1 MDSDFLFDRLS
12 MEKISYKLEVFEGP
26 MDLLLHL
33 ITKHKI
39 DIYDIPISELV
50 EQYVSYV
57 RQMQEENMDVASE
70 FLEMAARLVY
80 IKTVSLLPV
89 YDEVQELKN
98 ELRDEL
104 LEYRD
109 CKILAGKLSG
119 MTDGFNCLVREF
131 PENVTPDNSYK
142 RLHEP
147 EELLNAYSLAAGKK
161 LRRLPP
167 PIDSFKAIVTRKIVS
182 VGSKIDSIVSSLKKK
197 RKTKLF
203 DIYRR
208 ATSRSELIASFLA
221 VLELAK
227 NKTIYVS
234 GEGENT
240 QIELLEGNE
249 NT

>member
-1 MDSDFLFDRLS
+1 
-12 MEKISYKLEVFEGP
+12 MEKLSYKLEVFEGP

-57 RQMQEENMDVASE
+57 REMQEENMDVASE

-89 YDEVQELKN
+89 YDEAEELKN

-109 CKILAGKLSG
+109 CKLLAAKLSQ
-119 MTDGFNCLVREF
+119 MTDGFDYSVRNY
-131 PENVTPDNSYK
+131 PENISPDNSYK

-147 EELLNAYSLAAGKK
+147 TELLSAYSLAVGKK

-167 PIDSFKAIVTRKIVS
+167 PIETFKAIVTKKIVS
-182 VGSKIDSIVSSLKKK
+182 VGSKIDSIVKSLKTK
-197 RKTKLF
+197 RKTKLI
-203 DIYRR
+203 DLYKQ
-208 ATSRSELIASFLA
+208 AESRSDLIAAFLA

-234 GEGENT
+234 GEGDDV

-249 NT
+249 SA

>member
-1 MDSDFLFDRLS
+1 
-12 MEKISYKLEVFEGP
+12 MEKLSYKLEVFEGP

-33 ITKHKI
+33 ITKHKL
-39 DIYDIPISELV
+39 DIYDIPITELV

-57 RQMQEENMDVASE
+57 REMQEENMDVASE

-89 YDEVQELKN
+89 YDEAEELKN

-109 CKILAGKLSG
+109 CKLLAAKLSQ
-119 MTDGFNCLVREF
+119 MTDGFNYSVRTF
-131 PENVTPDNSYK
+131 PEDISPDNSYK

-147 EELLNAYSLAAGKK
+147 SELLSAYSLAAGKK

-167 PIDSFKAIVTRKIVS
+167 PIETFKAIVTKKIVS
-182 VGSKIDSIVSSLKKK
+182 VGSKIESIVKSLKTK
-197 RKTKLF
+197 RKTKLI
-203 DIYRR
+203 DLYKQ
-208 ATSRSELIASFLA
+208 AESRSDLIAAFLA

-227 NKTIYVS
+227 NKTIFVS
-234 GEGENT
+234 GDGDDV

-249 NT
+249 SI

>member
-1 MDSDFLFDRLS
+1 
-12 MEKISYKLEVFEGP
+12 MEPISYKLEVFEGP

-39 DIYDIPISELV
+39 DIYDIPILELV

-89 YDEVQELKN
+89 YDEAQELKN

-104 LEYRD
+104 IEYRD
-109 CKILAGKLSG
+109 CKILAGKLAQ
-119 MTDGFNCLVREF
+119 MTDGFNYSVREF
-131 PENVTPDNSYK
+131 QEDVSVDMSYK

-147 EELLNAYSLAAGKK
+147 DELLSAYSVAAGKK

-167 PIDSFKAIVTRKIVS
+167 PIDTFKAIVTKKIVS
-182 VGSKIDSIVSSLKKK
+182 VGSKIESIVTSLKKK
-197 RKTKLF
+197 RKTRLF
-203 DIYRR
+203 DIYRQ
-208 ATSRSELIASFLA
+208 ASSRSDLIASFLA

-227 NKTIYVS
+227 NKTIYVT
-234 GEGENT
+234 GEGENV

-249 NT
+249 DS

>member
-1 MDSDFLFDRLS
+1 
-12 MEKISYKLEVFEGP
+12 MEKLSYKLEVFEGP

-57 RQMQEENMDVASE
+57 REMQEENMDVASE

-89 YDEVQELKN
+89 YDEAEELKN

-109 CKILAGKLSG
+109 CKLLAAKLSQ
-119 MTDGFNCLVREF
+119 MTDGFDYSVRNY
-131 PENVTPDNSYK
+131 PENISPDNSYK

-147 EELLNAYSLAAGKK
+147 TELLSAYSLAAGKK

-167 PIDSFKAIVTRKIVS
+167 PIETFKAIVTKKIVS
-182 VGSKIDSIVSSLKKK
+182 VGSKIDSIVKSLKSK
-197 RKTKLF
+197 RKTKLI
-203 DIYRR
+203 DLYKQ
-208 ATSRSELIASFLA
+208 AESRSDLIAAFLA

-234 GEGENT
+234 GEGDDV

-249 NT
+249 SA

>member
-1 MDSDFLFDRLS
+1 
-12 MEKISYKLEVFEGP
+12 MEPISYKLEVFEGP

-39 DIYDIPISELV
+39 DIYDIPILELV

-57 RQMQEENMDVASE
+57 REMQEENMEVASE

-89 YDEVQELKN
+89 YDEAEELKK

-109 CKILAGKLSG
+109 CKILAGKLSQ
-119 MTDGFNCLVREF
+119 MTGGFDYSVREY
-131 PENVTPDNSYK
+131 PEAVAPDMSYK

-147 EELLNAYSLAAGKK
+147 DELLSAYSVAAGKK

-167 PIDSFKAIVTRKIVS
+167 PIETFKAIVTKKIVS
-182 VGSKIDSIVSSLKKK
+182 VGSKIESIVKSLKRK

-203 DIYRR
+203 DIYRQ
-208 ATSRSELIASFLA
+208 AESRSDLIAAFLA
-221 VLELAK
+221 VLEMAK
-227 NKTIYVS
+227 NKTIFVS
-234 GEGENT
+234 GEGEDI

-249 NT
+249 

>member
-1 MDSDFLFDRLS
+1 
-12 MEKISYKLEVFEGP
+12 MEKISYKLDVFEGP

-33 ITKHKI
+33 TTKHKI

-57 RQMQEENMDVASE
+57 REMQAENMAVASE

-89 YDEVQELKN
+89 YDEAEELKN

-109 CKILAGKLSG
+109 CKLLAAKLST
-119 MTDGFNCLVREF
+119 MTDGFNYSVRTY
-131 PENVTPDNSYK
+131 PENISPDNSYK

-147 EELLNAYSLAAGKK
+147 TELLSAYSLAAGKK

-167 PIDSFKAIVTRKIVS
+167 PIETFKAIVTRKIVS
-182 VGSKIDSIVSSLKKK
+182 VGSKIESIVKSLKTK
-197 RKTKLF
+197 RKTKLI
-203 DIYRR
+203 DLYKQ
-208 ATSRSELIASFLA
+208 AESRSDLIAAFLA

-234 GEGENT
+234 GDGDDV

-249 NT
+249 SI

>member
-1 MDSDFLFDRLS
+1 
-12 MEKISYKLEVFEGP
+12 MEQISYKLEVFEGP

-39 DIYDIPISELV
+39 DIYDIPILELV

-57 RQMQEENMDVASE
+57 REMQEENMEVASE

-89 YDEVQELKN
+89 YDEAEELKK

-104 LEYRD
+104 IEYRD
-109 CKILAGKLSG
+109 CKILAGKLSQ
-119 MTDGFNCLVREF
+119 MTDGFDYSVREF
-131 PENVTPDNSYK
+131 AEDVAPDMSYK

-147 EELLNAYSLAAGKK
+147 DELLSAYSLAAGKK

-167 PIDSFKAIVTRKIVS
+167 PIDTFKAIVTRKIVS
-182 VGSKIDSIVSSLKKK
+182 VGSKIDSIVKSLKRK

-203 DIYRR
+203 DIYKQ
-208 ATSRSELIASFLA
+208 AQSRSDLIAAFLA

-234 GEGENT
+234 GEGEEV

-249 NT
+249 DS

>member
-1 MDSDFLFDRLS
+1 
-12 MEKISYKLEVFEGP
+12 MEPISYKLEVFEGP

-39 DIYDIPISELV
+39 DIYDIPILELV

-57 RQMQEENMDVASE
+57 REMQEENMDVASE

-89 YDEVQELKN
+89 YDEAEELKN

-104 LEYRD
+104 IEYRD
-109 CKILAGKLSG
+109 CKILAAKLAQ
-119 MTDGFNCLVREF
+119 MTDGFNYSVREYA
-131 PENVTPDNSYK
+131 EEVSPDMSYK

-147 EELLNAYSLAAGKK
+147 DELLSAYSVAAGKK

-167 PIDSFKAIVTRKIVS
+167 PIDTFKAIVTKKIVS
-182 VGSKIDSIVSSLKKK
+182 VGSKIESIVSSLKKK

-203 DIYRR
+203 DIYRQ
-208 ATSRSELIASFLA
+208 AQSRSDLIAAFLA

-227 NKTIYVS
+227 NKTIFVT
-234 GEGENT
+234 GEGEDI

-249 NT
+249 DS

>member
-1 MDSDFLFDRLS
+1 

-57 RQMQEENMDVASE
+57 REMQEENMDVASE

-89 YDEVQELKN
+89 YDEAEELKN

-109 CKILAGKLSG
+109 CKILAAKLST
-119 MTDGFNCLVREF
+119 MTDGFNYSVRTY
-131 PENVTPDNSYK
+131 PEDISPDNSYK

-147 EELLNAYSLAAGKK
+147 TELLSAYSLAAGKK

-167 PIDSFKAIVTRKIVS
+167 PIETFKAIVTRKIVS
-182 VGSKIDSIVSSLKKK
+182 VGSKIESIVKSLKIK
-197 RKTKLF
+197 RKTKLI
-203 DIYRR
+203 DLYKQ
-208 ATSRSELIASFLA
+208 AESRSDLIAAFLA

-234 GEGENT
+234 GDGDDV

-249 NT
+249 SI

>member
-1 MDSDFLFDRLS
+1 
-12 MEKISYKLEVFEGP
+12 MEKLSYKLEVFEGP

-57 RQMQEENMDVASE
+57 REMQEENMDVASE

-89 YDEVQELKN
+89 YDEAEELKN

-104 LEYRD
+104 IEYRD
-109 CKILAGKLSG
+109 CKLLAAKLST
-119 MTDGFNCLVREF
+119 MTDGFNYSVRTF
-131 PENVTPDNSYK
+131 PEDISPDNSYK

-147 EELLNAYSLAAGKK
+147 TELLSAYSLAAGKK

-167 PIDSFKAIVTRKIVS
+167 PIESFKAIVTKKIVS
-182 VGSKIDSIVSSLKKK
+182 VGSKIDSIVKSLKTK
-197 RKTKLF
+197 RKTKLI
-203 DIYRR
+203 DLYKQ
-208 ATSRSELIASFLA
+208 AESRSDLIAAFLA

-227 NKTIYVS
+227 NKTIFVS
-234 GEGENT
+234 GEGDDI

-249 NT
+249 SI

>member
-1 MDSDFLFDRLS
+1 
-12 MEKISYKLEVFEGP
+12 MEKLSYKLEVFEGP

-57 RQMQEENMDVASE
+57 REMQEENMDVASE

-89 YDEVQELKN
+89 YDEAEELKN

-109 CKILAGKLSG
+109 CKILAAKLSQ
-119 MTDGFNCLVREF
+119 MTDGFNYSVRTY
-131 PENVTPDNSYK
+131 PENVAPDNSYK

-147 EELLNAYSLAAGKK
+147 TELLSAYSLAAGKK

-167 PIDSFKAIVTRKIVS
+167 PIETFKAIVTKKIVS
-182 VGSKIDSIVSSLKKK
+182 VGSKIESIVSSLKTK
-197 RKTKLF
+197 RKTRLIDLYKQ
-203 DIYRR
+203 
-208 ATSRSELIASFLA
+208 AESRSDLIAAFLA

-234 GEGENT
+234 GDGDDV

-249 NT
+249 SI

>member
-1 MDSDFLFDRLS
+1 

-33 ITKHKI
+33 ITKHKL
-39 DIYDIPISELV
+39 DIYDIPILELV
-50 EQYVSYV
+50 EQYTSYV
-57 RQMQEENMDVASE
+57 REMQEENMEVASE

-89 YDEVQELKN
+89 YDEAEELKN

-109 CKILAGKLSG
+109 CKILAGKLSQ
-119 MTDGFNCLVREF
+119 MTDGFNYTVRAL
-131 PENVTPDNSYK
+131 PEEVAPDMSYK

-147 EELLNAYSLAAGKK
+147 SELLGAYTLAAGKK

-167 PIDSFKAIVTRKIVS
+167 PLDSFKTIVTKKIVS
-182 VGSKIDSIVSSLKKK
+182 VGSKIESIVTSLKSK
-197 RKTKLF
+197 RKRKLY
-203 DIYRR
+203 DIYRE
-208 ATSRSELIASFLA
+208 AKSRSDLIAAFLA

-234 GEGENT
+234 GDGDDI
-240 QIELLEGNE
+240 QIELLEGME
-249 NT
+249 SVD

>member
-1 MDSDFLFDRLS
+1 

-26 MDLLLHL
+26 TDLLLHL
-33 ITKHKI
+33 ITKHKL
-39 DIYDIPISELV
+39 DIYDIPILELV
-50 EQYVSYV
+50 EQYTSYV
-57 RQMQEENMDVASE
+57 REMQEENMEVASE

-89 YDEVQELKN
+89 YDEAEELKN

-109 CKILAGKLSG
+109 CKILAGKLSQ
-119 MTDGFNCLVREF
+119 MTDGFNYTVRAL
-131 PENVTPDNSYK
+131 PEEVAPDMSYK

-147 EELLNAYSLAAGKK
+147 SELLGAYSLAAGKK

-167 PIDSFKAIVTRKIVS
+167 PLDSFKTIVTKKIVS
-182 VGSKIDSIVSSLKKK
+182 VGSKIESIVTSLKSK
-197 RKTKLF
+197 RKRKLY
-203 DIYRR
+203 DIYRE
-208 ATSRSELIASFLA
+208 AKSRSDLIAAFLA

-234 GEGENT
+234 GDGDDI
-240 QIELLEGNE
+240 QIELLEGME
-249 NT
+249 SVD

>member
-1 MDSDFLFDRLS
+1 
-12 MEKISYKLEVFEGP
+12 MEPISYKLEVFEGP

-39 DIYDIPISELV
+39 DIYDIPILELV

-57 RQMQEENMDVASE
+57 REMQEENMDVASE

-89 YDEVQELKN
+89 YDEAEELKN

-104 LEYRD
+104 IEYRD
-109 CKILAGKLSG
+109 CKILAGKLAQ
-119 MTDGFNCLVREF
+119 MTDGFNYSVREYA
-131 PENVTPDNSYK
+131 EDVSPDMSYK

-147 EELLNAYSLAAGKK
+147 DELLSAYSVAAGKK

-167 PIDSFKAIVTRKIVS
+167 PIDTFKAIVTKKIVS
-182 VGSKIDSIVSSLKKK
+182 VGSKIESIVSSLKKK

-203 DIYRR
+203 DIYRQ
-208 ATSRSELIASFLA
+208 AQSRSDLIAAFLA

-227 NKTIYVS
+227 NKTIYVT
-234 GEGENT
+234 GEGEDI

-249 NT
+249 NS

>member
-1 MDSDFLFDRLS
+1 
-12 MEKISYKLEVFEGP
+12 MEPISYKLEVFEGP

-39 DIYDIPISELV
+39 DIYDIPILELV
-50 EQYVSYV
+50 EQYVAYV
-57 RQMQEENMDVASE
+57 REMQEENMDVASE

-89 YDEVQELKN
+89 YEEAEELKN
-98 ELRDEL
+98 QLRDEL
-104 LEYRD
+104 IEYRD
-109 CKILAGKLSG
+109 CKILAGKLSQ
-119 MTDGFNCLVREF
+119 MTDGFNYSVREF
-131 PENVTPDNSYK
+131 AENVSPDMSYK

-147 EELLNAYSLAAGKK
+147 DELLSAYSVAAGKK

-167 PIDSFKAIVTRKIVS
+167 PIDTFKAIVTRKIVS
-182 VGSKIDSIVSSLKKK
+182 VGSKIESIVTSLKKK

-203 DIYRR
+203 DIYKQ
-208 ATSRSELIASFLA
+208 AQSRSDLIAAFLA

-234 GEGENT
+234 GEGEDI

-249 NT
+249 DS

>member
-1 MDSDFLFDRLS
+1 
-12 MEKISYKLEVFEGP
+12 MEPISYKLEVFEGP

-39 DIYDIPISELV
+39 DIYDIPILELV
-50 EQYVSYV
+50 EQYVNYV
-57 RQMQEENMDVASE
+57 REMQEENMEVASE

-89 YDEVQELKN
+89 YDEAEELKN

-109 CKILAGKLSG
+109 CKILAGKLSQ
-119 MTDGFNCLVREF
+119 MTDGFNYSVREYA
-131 PENVTPDNSYK
+131 EDVAPDMSYK

-147 EELLNAYSLAAGKK
+147 DELLTAYSVAAGKK

-167 PIDSFKAIVTRKIVS
+167 PIDTFKAIVTRKIVS
-182 VGSKIDSIVSSLKKK
+182 VGSKIESIVSSLKEK
-197 RKTKLF
+197 RKTRLF
-203 DIYRR
+203 DIYRE
-208 ATSRSELIASFLA
+208 AKSRSDLIAAFLA

-227 NKTIYVS
+227 NKTIYVT
-234 GEGENT
+234 GEGEDIH
-240 QIELLEGNE
+240 IELLEGNE
-249 NT
+249 NS

>member
-1 MDSDFLFDRLS
+1 
-12 MEKISYKLEVFEGP
+12 MEKLSYKLEVFEGP

-33 ITKHKI
+33 ITKHKL
-39 DIYDIPISELV
+39 DIYDIPILELV
-50 EQYVSYV
+50 EQYTAYV
-57 RQMQEENMDVASE
+57 REMQEENMEVASE

-89 YDEVQELKN
+89 YDEAEELKN

-109 CKILAGKLSG
+109 CKILAGKLSQ
-119 MTDGFNCLVREF
+119 MTDGFNYTVRAF
-131 PENVTPDNSYK
+131 PEEVTPDMSYK

-147 EELLNAYSLAAGKK
+147 SELLGAYSLAAGKK

-167 PIDSFKAIVTRKIVS
+167 PLDSFKTIVTKKIVS
-182 VGSKIDSIVSSLKKK
+182 VGSKIESIVTSLKTK
-197 RKTKLF
+197 RKRRLY
-203 DIYRR
+203 DIYRE
-208 ATSRSELIASFLA
+208 AKSRSDLIAAFLA

-234 GEGENT
+234 GDGDDI
-240 QIELLEGNE
+240 QIELLEGME
-249 NT
+249 TVD

>member
-1 MDSDFLFDRLS
+1 

-33 ITKHKI
+33 ITKHKL
-39 DIYDIPISELV
+39 DIYDIPILELV
-50 EQYVSYV
+50 EQYTSYV
-57 RQMQEENMDVASE
+57 REMQEENMEVASE

-89 YDEVQELKN
+89 YDEAEELKN

-109 CKILAGKLSG
+109 CKILAGKLSQ
-119 MTDGFNCLVREF
+119 MTDGFSYTVRAF
-131 PENVTPDNSYK
+131 PEEVAPDMSYK

-147 EELLNAYSLAAGKK
+147 SELLGAYSLAAGKK

-167 PIDSFKAIVTRKIVS
+167 PLDSFKTIVTKKIVS
-182 VGSKIDSIVSSLKKK
+182 VGSKIESIVTSLKSK
-197 RKTKLF
+197 RKRKLY
-203 DIYRR
+203 DIYRE
-208 ATSRSELIASFLA
+208 AKSRSDLIAAFLA

-234 GEGENT
+234 GDGDDI
-240 QIELLEGNE
+240 QIELLEGME
-249 NT
+249 SVD

>member
-1 MDSDFLFDRLS
+1 
-12 MEKISYKLEVFEGP
+12 MEQISYKLEVFEGP

-39 DIYDIPISELV
+39 DIYDIPILELV

-57 RQMQEENMDVASE
+57 REMQEENMEVASE

-89 YDEVQELKN
+89 YDEAEELKK

-104 LEYRD
+104 IEYRD
-109 CKILAGKLSG
+109 CKILAGKLSQ
-119 MTDGFNCLVREF
+119 MTDGFDYSVREF
-131 PENVTPDNSYK
+131 AEDVAPDMSYK

-147 EELLNAYSLAAGKK
+147 DELLSAYSLAAGKK

-167 PIDSFKAIVTRKIVS
+167 PIDTFKAIVTRKIVS
-182 VGSKIDSIVSSLKKK
+182 VGSKIESIVKSLKRK

-203 DIYRR
+203 DIYKQ
-208 ATSRSELIASFLA
+208 AQSRSDLIAAFLA

-234 GEGENT
+234 GEGEEV

-249 NT
+249 DS

>member
-1 MDSDFLFDRLS
+1 

-57 RQMQEENMDVASE
+57 RDMQEENMDVASE

-89 YDEVQELKN
+89 YDEAEELKN

-109 CKILAGKLSG
+109 CKILAAKLST
-119 MTDGFNCLVREF
+119 MTDGFNYSVRTY
-131 PENVTPDNSYK
+131 PEDISPDNSYK

-147 EELLNAYSLAAGKK
+147 TELLSAYSLAAGKK

-167 PIDSFKAIVTRKIVS
+167 PIETFKAIVTRKIVS
-182 VGSKIDSIVSSLKKK
+182 VGSKIESIVKSLKTK
-197 RKTKLF
+197 RKTKLI
-203 DIYRR
+203 DLYKQ
-208 ATSRSELIASFLA
+208 AESRSDLIAAFLA

-234 GEGENT
+234 GDGDDV

-249 NT
+249 SI